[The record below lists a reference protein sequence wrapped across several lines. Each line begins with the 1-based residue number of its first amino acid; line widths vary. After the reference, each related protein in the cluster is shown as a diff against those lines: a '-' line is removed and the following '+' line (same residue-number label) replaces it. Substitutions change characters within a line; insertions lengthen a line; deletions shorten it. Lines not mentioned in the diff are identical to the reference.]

1 MRLSAFPIS
10 ALLQA
15 QHFLLY
21 LIFWRVFIKHNTISG
36 LDTTFSLLFR
46 YFVQI
51 NLFKVCLASTVAI
64 STLCCQLDSLKL
76 YFYKI
81 SRNFD
86 KRLSWL
92 DRLMFPSITMWFQ
105 SQFRCLLNCLH
116 LSRQSP
122 NYDDANN
129 KLHCHFS
136 SRSLPLV
143 RKQFTDVWTPAHRT
157 DLLHGRHD
165 AIFHIW

>member
-1 MRLSAFPIS
+1 MTFFLHFCSTVSVCKVYMLVIGFRIFLSVFPCDLLNIKLWRDGNEIVSVPIS

-64 STLCCQLDSLKL
+64 STLCCQLDSLRL

-81 SRNFD
+81 WRNFD

-105 SQFRCLLNCLH
+105 SQFRCLLIT
-116 LSRQSP
+116 Q
-122 NYDDANN
+122 
-129 KLHCHFS
+129 
-136 SRSLPLV
+136 
-143 RKQFTDVWTPAHRT
+143 
-157 DLLHGRHD
+157 
-165 AIFHIW
+165 